1 MNFNLDFKYILIILI
16 ITVVSVIL
24 HELSHGIVAY
34 WLGDRTAKD
43 AGRLT
48 FNPIKHIDPYM
59 SILVPVVLYI
69 LNAPVFGGAKP
80 VPVNHRNLKWH
91 EWGMALVAFAGPFT
105 NFLLAFIS
113 FLIGYSSGLIDG
125 AGGEVW
131 QFFFAEFV
139 YQPVY
144 HTRAAVSHCRAYTVN
159 GVGADH
165 IFGSAQIDR
174 RQKRAVLCQ
183 GVERDTDSRGD
194 NAAAVREVLVNIGEH
209 GRRAH
214 KNHNQRAA
222 VLFKSAH
229 AAADYVAAQGFGT
242 VDLKIHTRF
251 QSGADDKAL
260 FAGDDFYRVSQFCAR
275 AYRRQKYPALYLY
288 CQHRQ

>member
-80 VPVNHRNLKWH
+80 VPVNHRNLKWN

-139 YQPVY
+139 YINLGFMIFNLIPIPPLDGSRILYAIAPDAFRNILANIEQYGIILIYIMILLFGEVF
-144 HTRAAVSHCRAYTVN
+144 SHLMIN
-159 GVGADH
+159 GMNGIINFFYFVVGH
-165 IFGSAQIDR
+165 
-174 RQKRAVLCQ
+174 
-183 GVERDTDSRGD
+183 
-194 NAAAVREVLVNIGEH
+194 
-209 GRRAH
+209 
-214 KNHNQRAA
+214 
-222 VLFKSAH
+222 
-229 AAADYVAAQGFGT
+229 
-242 VDLKIHTRF
+242 
-251 QSGADDKAL
+251 
-260 FAGDDFYRVSQFCAR
+260 
-275 AYRRQKYPALYLY
+275 
-288 CQHRQ
+288 